1 MDPVLFSIVQ
11 WVNHFWHEL
20 IRFSNLKHGSGVLVS
35 SAVISSRENS
45 EKATSS
51 KSFESVHNTLVRSQ
65 DETCFIIFKE
75 SLDSI
80 WAKFDNISSSVRVSH
95 KVWLDSKLTVRVSWV
110 TPENVNNQLLL
121 HRRDLV
127 YYFKWS
133 SDLLNLL
140 KAYKGASNTT
150 VKADDSIF
158 DDSRERE
165 PVKEFINLV
174 EDRVMFRWVFSES
187 VTALFSEAKG
197 IVDPLILVVTS
208 QKMNLVWESDLQRHE
223 QADCFERVT
232 SSVDVISQEEVVV
245 ALDIT
250 VFIWSSPKIE
260 ESHQILVLTMD
271 VTKNLDRGVNF
282 EDHWLCF
289 KNFLSFIGKS

>member
-1 MDPVLFSIVQ
+1 MY
-11 WVNHFWHEL
+11 HFK
-20 IRFSNLKHGSGVLVS
+20 R
-35 SAVISSRENS
+35 
-45 EKATSS
+45 
-51 KSFESVHNTLVRSQ
+51 
-65 DETCFIIFKE
+65 
-75 SLDSI
+75 
-80 WAKFDNISSSVRVSH
+80 
-95 KVWLDSKLTVRVSWV
+95 
-110 TPENVNNQLLL
+110 
-121 HRRDLV
+121 
-127 YYFKWS
+127 S

-140 KAYKGASNTT
+140 QANKGASNTT

-165 PVKEFINLV
+165 PVKELINLV

-208 QKMNLVWESDLQRHE
+208 QKMNLVWESDLQRHQ

-250 VFIWSSPKIE
+250 VFIRSSPKIE

-271 VTKNLDRGVNF
+271 VTKNLDRSVNF

-289 KNFLSFIGKS
+289 KNFLSLIGKS